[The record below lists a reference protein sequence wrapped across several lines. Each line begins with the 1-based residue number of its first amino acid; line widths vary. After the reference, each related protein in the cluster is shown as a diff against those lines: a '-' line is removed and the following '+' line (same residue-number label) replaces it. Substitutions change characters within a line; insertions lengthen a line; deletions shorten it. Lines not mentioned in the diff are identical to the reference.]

1 MATVAFIAWIVRG
14 PYGRAITAMR
24 DEELAFTALGRNAM
38 SMKIA
43 LFAIGCGIAGIAGGL
58 YAFYFQYLSPE
69 QFDVLQSAA
78 ILTMVVLGG
87 MGTTWGPVV
96 GAALL
101 LAVPQAITF
110 LDLPPSIMAPMQ
122 GIIFTGLVLLFL
134 FLRPAGLI
142 GASGRG
148 EMPAALAV
156 HDHSGEGGMT
166 EILRLSGV
174 CKAFGGI
181 VVADDVN
188 LSIEA
193 GEILGLI
200 GPNGAGK
207 TSLFNLISGVV
218 RPDAGQIVLQGEPID
233 RMKLYRRARAGIA
246 RTWQNM
252 LLFASMSVMEN
263 LLIAPRHYPGESVLR
278 LAFGRAEIRRTE
290 AELRARGQ
298 AILARMELTQAADS
312 MVIDLPFGH
321 QKLVGLA
328 RTLMNDGALLL
339 LDEPMAGVEGA
350 AYETMQR
357 IVREEA
363 AAGRAV
369 CVVEHNVSFIKDL
382 CTRAVFMAQ
391 GRILQTGSVDE
402 LLASKVL
409 TDLYF
414 GV

>member
-1 MATVAFIAWIVRG
+1 
-14 PYGRAITAMR
+14 
-24 DEELAFTALGRNAM
+24 
-38 SMKIA
+38 
-43 LFAIGCGIAGIAGGL
+43 
-58 YAFYFQYLSPE
+58 
-69 QFDVLQSAA
+69 
-78 ILTMVVLGG
+78 
-87 MGTTWGPVV
+87 
-96 GAALL
+96 
-101 LAVPQAITF
+101 
-110 LDLPPSIMAPMQ
+110 
-122 GIIFTGLVLLFL
+122 
-134 FLRPAGLI
+134 
-142 GASGRG
+142 
-148 EMPAALAV
+148 
-156 HDHSGEGGMT
+156 MT

-181 VVADDVN
+181 VVADDVS
-188 LSIEA
+188 LSIGA

-218 RPDAGQIVLQGEPID
+218 RPDAGRIMLHGDPID

-252 LLFASMSVMEN
+252 LLFTSMSVMEN
-263 LLIAPRHYPGESVLR
+263 LLIAPRHYPGESALR
-278 LAFGRAEIRRTE
+278 LAFGRADISRTE
-290 AELRARGQ
+290 VELRARAQ
-298 AILARMELTQAADS
+298 AILARMALTQAADS
-312 MVIDLPFGH
+312 LVTDLPFGH

-357 IVREEA
+357 VVREEA
-363 AAGRAV
+363 ASGRAV